1 MARLLDDAD
10 VTEALE
16 SDLPLWVR
24 EDDAIIRSVTAST
37 FAEGVRLVDQVAVL
51 AEQRDTHPDIDTRWT
66 AVTFRLSTHSAG
78 GLTRKD
84 LDLAAE
90 IDQLISPS
98 SA

>member
-10 VTEALE
+10 VTQALE

-51 AEQRDTHPDIDTRWT
+51 AEQRDHHPDIDIRWT

>member
-37 FAEGVRLVDQVAVL
+37 FAEGVRLVGQVAVL
-51 AEQRDTHPDIDTRWT
+51 AEQRDHHPDIDIRWT

>member
-10 VTEALE
+10 VTQALE

-37 FAEGVRLVDQVAVL
+37 FAEGVRLVGQVAVL
-51 AEQRDTHPDIDTRWT
+51 AEQRDHHPDIDIRWT